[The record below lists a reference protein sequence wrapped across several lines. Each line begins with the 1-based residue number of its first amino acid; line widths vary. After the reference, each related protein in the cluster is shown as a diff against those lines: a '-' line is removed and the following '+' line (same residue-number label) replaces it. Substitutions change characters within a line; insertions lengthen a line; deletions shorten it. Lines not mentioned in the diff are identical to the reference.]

1 MTIHQFLD
9 VDEEAQISSFWDGTF
24 IGQREEDGYLIICH
38 QVEYF
43 YVEYKVMKS
52 TWDGKTLMHYIDMR
66 AFENVD
72 WLKEYLD
79 GMDVKL

>member
-9 VDEEAQISSFWDGTF
+9 VDEEAQISSFWDGTY

-38 QVEYF
+38 QVNSF

-52 TWDGKTLMHYIDMR
+52 TWDGTVHSVLI
-66 AFENVD
+66 V
-72 WLKEYLD
+72 LT
-79 GMDVKL
+79 GMNK